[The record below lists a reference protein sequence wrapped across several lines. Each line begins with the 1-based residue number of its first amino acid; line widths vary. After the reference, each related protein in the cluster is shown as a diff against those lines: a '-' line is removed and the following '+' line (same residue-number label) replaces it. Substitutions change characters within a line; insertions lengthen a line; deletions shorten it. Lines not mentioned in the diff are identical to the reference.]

1 MDKLELKLPPVVVAL
16 LIGWLMWLFAK
27 LPLGEQILP
36 QTVRLELT
44 ALLLLLGAVV
54 GLSGVIAFKR
64 HKTTVDPTRPEK
76 ASTLV
81 TTGIYQISRN
91 PMYLGLLLWLAAWS
105 CFLSHLLAMVL
116 LVPFVL
122 YMNRFQIRP
131 EERMMEGLFGA
142 QFEIYRRN
150 VRRWL

>member
-1 MDKLELKLPPVVVAL
+1 MDKLELKLPPVAVAFV
-16 LIGWLMWLFAK
+16 IGLLMWLVAK
-27 LPLGEQILP
+27 IHMGEQFLP
-36 QTVRLELT
+36 QSIRLELT
-44 ALLLLLGAVV
+44 ALFLLLGAVV
-54 GLSGVIAFKR
+54 GLSGVCAFKR
-64 HKTTVDPTRPEK
+64 HKTTVDPTRPEN

-91 PMYLGLLLWLAAWS
+91 PMYLGLFLWLTAWS
-105 CFLSHLLAMVL
+105 CYLSHLIAML
-116 LVPFVL
+116 LLIPFVL

-131 EERMMEGLFGA
+131 EERVMEGLFGP

>member
-1 MDKLELKLPPVVVAL
+1 MDKLELKLPPVAVAFL
-16 LIGWLMWLFAK
+16 SGLLMWLVAK
-27 LPLGEQILP
+27 IPLGEQLFPHTI
-36 QTVRLELT
+36 RLELT
-44 ALLLLLGAVV
+44 ALFLLLGAVV

-64 HKTTVDPTRPEK
+64 HNTTVDPTRPEK

-116 LVPFVL
+116 LIPFVL

-131 EERMMEGLFGA
+131 EERMMEGLFGP